1 MSESLG
7 IYIHFPFCVRKC
19 AYCDFYSVTKTE
31 LMEAYTDALIS
42 SLSVRR
48 ADVKGRSVDTVYIGG
63 GTPSLL
69 DAELMQRL
77 FEALRENF
85 RITSDA
91 EITMEA
97 NTGTLTASNL
107 AAYRSLGINRL
118 SIGLQSADN
127 KELKTLSRIH
137 TVEEFESSY
146 LLARLEDFTN
156 INIDIMYALPGQTP
170 ESFERTIDYA
180 LNLNPEHLS
189 VYGLKIEEN
198 TTFYNNEA
206 ITSSMPDDDTQYR
219 MYMKMAK
226 TLDNAGIKQYEI
238 SNFARPGYEC
248 RHNLKYWL
256 CSEYLGFGPG
266 AYSYFDGAM
275 FSYSKNL
282 DKFISS
288 PCDVSALL
296 DSYATLTPKELAT
309 QIVMLG
315 FRLREGVD
323 GDLYNRLTGRNFVI
337 DYREKLAPFIE
348 KRLCAHTQNGFRL
361 TRRGMLVSNYILSE
375 ILDFGK

>member
-97 NTGTLTASNL
+97 NPGTLTASNL